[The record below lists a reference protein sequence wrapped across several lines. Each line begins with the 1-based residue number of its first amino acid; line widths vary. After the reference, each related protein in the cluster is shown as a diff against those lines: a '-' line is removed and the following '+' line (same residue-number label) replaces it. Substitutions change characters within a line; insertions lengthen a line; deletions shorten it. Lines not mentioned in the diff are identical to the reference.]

1 MSLPCNFSVDLDFLQ
16 DAMKG
21 PISTLLSFKSFIGT
35 PAGLV
40 AIQGALTGIITTIQG
55 GLAGLLPAIPFAS
68 EFTSLRDTLGDISGI
83 AGNLVGDLTGLAGG
97 LVGDLTGQLSGAV
110 NGLLG
115 EFDGILD
122 INANINLSDLASS
135 AISLGLNFDPCSLAS
150 SIPNII
156 KDPLGNLFEGPSLP
170 MFIGKTDFGLPNL
183 PELTTQV
190 FADTL
195 GAVNSLNTSFATIS
209 NVTDGISALKNNITG
224 SITGMGNALRK
235 LPTGEEI
242 FQTQEAFITDLK
254 LRTSKLNESNFPTIF
269 ASKEEEDA
277 HNQSVADILIRNR
290 LRAGDNI
297 GVPVELL

>member
-16 DAMKG
+16 NAMSG
-21 PISTLLSFKSFIGT
+21 PISTLLSFKSFVGT
-35 PAGLV
+35 PAGLI
-40 AIQGALTGIITTIQG
+40 ALQGALTGIITTVQG

-83 AGNLVGDLTGLAGG
+83 AGG

-122 INANINLSDLASS
+122 INANINLADLANS
-135 AISLGLNFDPCSLAS
+135 AISLGLSFDPCSLAS

-170 MFIGKTDFGLPNL
+170 MFIGKTDFGFPNL

-195 GAVNSLNTSFATIS
+195 GAVNSLNTSFTTIS

-235 LPTGEEI
+235 LPSGESI
-242 FQTQEAFITDLK
+242 FQTQADFITDLK
-254 LRTSKLNESNFPTIF
+254 SRTSKLVEQNMPTI
-269 ASKEEEDA
+269 S
-277 HNQSVADILIRNR
+277 I
-290 LRAGDNI
+290 
-297 GVPVELL
+297 PELPISIPA

>member
-68 EFTSLRDTLGDISGI
+68 EFTSLRDTLGDLS
-83 AGNLVGDLTGLAGG
+83 GLAGG
-97 LVGDLTGQLSGAV
+97 LVGDLTGQLTGAV
-110 NGLLG
+110 SGLLG
-115 EFDGILD
+115 EFGGILD
-122 INANINLSDLASS
+122 IDANINLSDLASS

-156 KDPLGNLFEGPSLP
+156 KDPAGNLFEGPSLP
-170 MFIGKTDFGLPNL
+170 MFIGKTDFGLPDL

-209 NVTDGISALKNNITG
+209 NVTDGISALKNNVTG

-235 LPTGEEI
+235 LPSGETI